1 MENRL
6 ITDLIRVCKI
16 LKDYGVEYL
25 IVGGTAVA
33 LHGYFRITTDVDG
46 TPSEKHDL
54 DIWYNPTYENYF
66 NLLNAL
72 EKLGLDTTAF
82 KEESSPNPKK
92 SYFKFETN
100 DFSFDFLPELLSL
113 KNFGTS
119 FKKKET
125 VEIADTGIWFINY
138 SDLIDEK
145 QGSGRS
151 KDIID
156 IEQLKIRNS
165 QGNK

>member
-1 MENRL
+1 MENRF
-6 ITDLIRVCKI
+6 IVDLIAVCKV
-16 LKDYGVEYL
+16 LRDYSVEYL

-33 LHGYFRITTDVDG
+33 LHGYFRITTNVDG

-54 DIWYNPTYENYF
+54 DVWYNPTYENYF
-66 NLLNAL
+66 SLLQAL

-82 KEESSPNPKK
+82 KEENSPNPKK
-92 SYFKFETN
+92 LYFKFETN

-113 KNFGTS
+113 KKFGTS
-119 FKKKET
+119 FRKKET
-125 VEIADTGIWFINY
+125 VEIGGTEIWFISY
-138 SDLIDEK
+138 GDLIEEK
-145 QGSGRS
+145 QGSSRS

-165 QGNK
+165 KGDR